1 MAKNG
6 YTTLNLPTELVE
18 ALKVWKMAFTAAYGK
33 PMSYA
38 DIIYGMLDSLEDSE
52 PAVVEEL
59 DRLVAKHPVL
69 IDMMTKYKRS
79 SPIQKDK

>member
-18 ALKVWKMAFTAAYGK
+18 ALKVWKMAFTAAYGR

-38 DIIYGMLDSLEDSE
+38 DIITGMLDSLEDSE
-52 PAVVEEL
+52 PTVIEEM
-59 DRLVAKHPVL
+59 DRLTEKHPEL
-69 IDMMTKYKRS
+69 LDIIS
-79 SPIQKDK
+79 IHHS